1 MNSCEMIA
9 ANYRIPKLVT
19 RFWQKVNIK
28 ENDCWVWTG
37 NSLKGRGLFKVGL
50 KNEYAPRISW
60 VLEVGDIPE
69 NYCVLHKCDNPSC
82 VNPAH
87 LFLGTKGEN
96 NADRNAKG
104 RQAKGERNN
113 SKLTENDVALVKQLI
128 GDGESLRSIAA
139 LGYSYTAIVD
149 IKRGR
154 TWRDADC

>member
-1 MNSCEMIA
+1 MNSCEMVA
-9 ANYRIPKLVT
+9 TKYRLPTIVS
-19 RFWQKVNIK
+19 RFWPKVAIK
-28 ENDCWVWTG
+28 DDCDCWVWTG

-50 KNEYAPRISW
+50 KNEYAPRIAW
-60 VLEVGDIPE
+60 VLEIGDIPE
-69 NYCVLHKCDNPSC
+69 GYCVLHKCDNPGC

-113 SKLTENDVALVKQLI
+113 SKLTKCDAILI
-128 GDGESLRSIAA
+128 KRLITDGKSLRSIEA

-154 TWRDADC
+154 TWRDTN

>member
-1 MNSCEMIA
+1 
-9 ANYRIPKLVT
+9 
-19 RFWQKVNIK
+19 
-28 ENDCWVWTG
+28 
-37 NSLKGRGLFKVGL
+37 
-50 KNEYAPRISW
+50 
-60 VLEVGDIPE
+60 VGDIPE